1 MAYHLTTRGGFD
13 FYEVASA
20 LQKEIRRGQEEAALY
35 WALELAGQYDDFLW
49 RRLAIVASEDVGPAD
64 NSIAVLI
71 DVLAV
76 NYRDVKQA
84 SQRPQERIILAH
96 AIIALC
102 RAPKSRI
109 ADDLACVVS
118 HQRESEGLTREI
130 PDYALDQHTQRGKRQ
145 GRGIPH
151 WAEEGCQ
158 LTNEVAGLNVYQERA
173 LQLRLTHGRLKP
185 RERSGRRRAEPPP
198 LFEEDG

>member
-1 MAYHLTTRGGFD
+1 
-13 FYEVASA
+13 
-20 LQKEIRRGQEEAALY
+20 
-35 WALELAGQYDDFLW
+35 
-49 RRLAIVASEDVGPAD
+49 
-64 NSIAVLI
+64 
-71 DVLAV
+71 
-76 NYRDVKQA
+76 VKQA

-118 HQRESEGLTREI
+118 HQRESEGLRREI
-130 PDYALDQHTQRGKRQ
+130 PDYALDQHTQRGKRL
-145 GRGIPH
+145 GRGIQH

-158 LTNEVAGLNVYQERA
+158 LTNEVAGLNVYRERA
-173 LQLRLTHGRLKP
+173 LQMRLTHGRLKP
-185 RERSGRRRAEPPP
+185 RERSGRRQAEQPS